1 MSYYILHHFRGK
13 FHLSY
18 FSSLKDNHCFK
29 REGDGIGRG
38 GGGGSEQKVFKISSE
53 FLGTFFTKDRTAYE
67 ATIFNIQVPLVQNY
81 TK

>member
-1 MSYYILHHFRGK
+1 M
-13 FHLSY
+13 
-18 FSSLKDNHCFK
+18 DV
-29 REGDGIGRG
+29 EG
-38 GGGGSEQKVFKISSE
+38 GGGVSEQKVFKISSE